1 MTAGW
6 ERASARLKPFLSKDL
21 APGKQP
27 GEGSV
32 FSVAVCE
39 HSTQLSF
46 AAGG

>member
-6 ERASARLKPFLSKDL
+6 ERASARLPLSKDL

-46 AAGG
+46 TAGG